1 MDGFYVAKT
10 QKLSDKQKGEENKKA
25 KKYHKVKD
33 DAMKAETGNDKKDEQ
48 HQSLK
53 KESKKPK
60 GNNKRGKG
68 ASQDDTEG
76 DGNSS
81 KKTNMSIDPNVQV

>member
-1 MDGFYVAKT
+1 
-10 QKLSDKQKGEENKKA
+10 
-25 KKYHKVKD
+25 
-33 DAMKAETGNDKKDEQ
+33 MKSHDSVSFWDEQ